1 MDTTYVAPMGDRG
14 RLVIP
19 AELRS
24 RQHWEQGVP
33 LLMIETN
40 GGVVL
45 VTREQAKALI
55 RGQLAGSDLVGALLA
70 ERRAAARAEDAA

>member
-1 MDTTYVAPMGDRG
+1 MDTTFVAPMGDRG

-19 AELRS
+19 AELRA

-33 LLMIETN
+33 LLMIEAE

-45 VTREQAKALI
+45 LTREQAKALI
-55 RGQLAGSDLVGALLA
+55 RSQLEGQSVLEALLA
-70 ERRAAARAEDAA
+70 ERRAAAAQDDAA